1 MQAVGSWVPPWQ
13 WAIGGGVSVSGYG
26 TSRMPQA
33 PLWVTVLFITV
44 SLRPPA
50 MMIPEP
56 IGDGVVSGVC
66 ELLFVVH
73 VVALEDR
80 ARVGARGTLAAARA
94 GAVLRRGCVVVV
106 L

>member
-33 PLWVTVLFITV
+33 PLWVTALFITV
-44 SLRPPA
+44 SLRAAA

-56 IGDGVVSGVC
+56 MGDGVVSGVW
-66 ELLFVVH
+66 ELLLSCTSLRLKIVH
-73 VVALEDR
+73 ESVPLGLLMPPGQAPFR
-80 ARVGARGTLAAARA
+80 GQGASSFFW
-94 GAVLRRGCVVVV
+94 
-106 L
+106 